1 MRATSTAYILYRA
14 ILRALLST
22 VENLS
27 GHVGDDVC
35 DSAEGEHL
43 IYRFYIWRP
52 VMELKYHKVRQSS
65 SQKGVV
71 MATSTIKAKLR
82 YVTQNKSAFHTF
94 EHQGHDAVPH

>member
-1 MRATSTAYILYRA
+1 MGATSKAYILYRA

-22 VENLS
+22 VESLS

-35 DSAEGEHL
+35 DSAKDEHL
-43 IYRFYIWRP
+43 IYRFYTWRT
-52 VMELKYHKVRQSS
+52 VKESKCHKVRQSS

-71 MATSTIKAKLR
+71 MATFTIKAKLR
-82 YVTQNKSAFHTF
+82 DMTQNKSAFNTF